1 MYLSPGCNGAY
12 VSFEFGQEMEVKSAI
27 ENEDLV
33 RNCGAVVHWGH
44 HVWYYRKGPRGKPR

>member
-12 VSFEFGQEMEVKSAI
+12 VSFEFGQEMEVKSAT

-33 RNCGAVVHWGH
+33 RNRGAVVHWGH